1 MQPNRGNRPVH
12 GTTQVL
18 WSLECRIVIY
28 CFFYHSFCYLFMG
41 DSTCGEQK
49 AIFFEKEKCTTECLL
64 YSRSEQFRE
73 TLQGEMHYG
82 TANKIT
88 LTQLL
93 FSVGSQ
99 NVNIPLESHNFIIQA
114 FEVSSLQTH
123 LPHVQQ
129 LTEAKVCWYNNKCM
143 CIMSALF
150 FFTKRQKHE
159 RSSFDFIQRMISH
172 LCMERQHKV

>member
-1 MQPNRGNRPVH
+1 
-12 GTTQVL
+12 
-18 WSLECRIVIY
+18 
-28 CFFYHSFCYLFMG
+28 MG

-49 AIFFEKEKCTTECLL
+49 AIFFEKEKSTTECLL
-64 YSRSEQFRE
+64 YSRSEQFKE

-129 LTEAKVCWYNNKCM
+129 LTEAKVC
-143 CIMSALF
+143 
-150 FFTKRQKHE
+150 
-159 RSSFDFIQRMISH
+159 
-172 LCMERQHKV
+172 